1 MTFGY
6 ITFLQYDVSL
16 SLLYIFCMYNVCRIF
31 FSDWQNAFTCCF
43 LVFFKNMFNI
53 YIHVLILKEKVQSYS
68 HIYFLLDW
76 RVIFWLFEIL
86 VYWCSCM
93 LGPCENFCPPTR
105 HSFDSFFFVDAQH
118 ISKTILKRLTCHSV

>member
-1 MTFGY
+1 MMYRFLYYTFFVCIMYAEFFFQIGKMHSHA
-6 ITFLQYDVSL
+6 VSW
-16 SLLYIFCMYNVCRIF
+16 F
-31 FSDWQNAFTCCF
+31 CF
-43 LVFFKNMFNI
+43 LNMFNI

-93 LGPCENFCPPTR
+93 LGPCEKFCLPTR
-105 HSFDSFFFVDAQH
+105 QSFDSFFFVDAQH
-118 ISKTILKRLTCHSV
+118 ISKTVLKRLTCHSV